1 MQPEQAGL
9 RPKLAFAH
17 PRLGDRRSPRGLARH
32 HVFHEAG
39 DDREHGPAHADAD
52 KLADHGAKID
62 PASAGQGRKQRLQ
75 DLPATQSADRPSDR
89 VAERSEIIVLECSP
103 GAVSA
108 NSAGDDLEN
117 KIDQCVSHMLESLRC

>member
-1 MQPEQAGL
+1 MP
-9 RPKLAFAH
+9 PPTK
-17 PRLGDRRSPRGLARH
+17 SPTN
-32 HVFHEAG
+32 
-39 DDREHGPAHADAD
+39 
-52 KLADHGAKID
+52 GAKVD

-89 VAERSEIIVLECSP
+89 VAGRSEIIVLECSP

-117 KIDQCVSHMLESLRC
+117 KIDQRFRHAGISLVLKY